1 MRVGRPTLAA
11 RNPQAG
17 TEPLTTGPLA
27 PAPFELSGMGPTPS
41 MSRNQVDPTTYHHLL
56 LICCVVVFG
65 CYFGTYMRLPVV
77 PLYARILGAGA
88 VQVGII
94 NAAFLF
100 MAGALSLPLGI
111 FSDRLGIKFLIS
123 LGLLILSATSF
134 LLCLTTSPGEIVWL
148 YLLSGVGLAAFGPTS
163 MAFVANFSPPT
174 HLGRSYGWYTMAL
187 YCGMSL
193 GPAVGG
199 FAAQDLGFPA
209 VFLISGISILLTFW
223 IVLFLLPRARHVLV
237 SRPAR
242 SETVAVQVRLI
253 AWNRPLLGCWL
264 GTLGGCFA
272 LGMFITFL
280 PLHAHNQGLSYG
292 QIGLVFMTQGIMNAV
307 SRIPFGHLSDRV
319 VRRGNLVVLGLVGL
333 TASIG
338 GFGFASRPYHFIL
351 GAVALGTS
359 MGLAFTSIGALT
371 AEAAPPELRG
381 LAMGGYNSSIYLGMM
396 LSSALMGPVINR
408 IGFKEGFVI
417 TALINFLVIGFFYF
431 FLKDFSSHPSE
442 AALK

>member
-1 MRVGRPTLAA
+1 MATP
-11 RNPQAG
+11 P
-17 TEPLTTGPLA
+17 
-27 PAPFELSGMGPTPS
+27 MGYQ
-41 MSRNQVDPTTYHHLL
+41 QVNLNTYRHLL
-56 LICCVVVFG
+56 LLCCVVVFG

-77 PLYARILGAGA
+77 PLYARSLGADA

-111 FSDRLGIKFLIS
+111 FSERLGVKFLIS

-134 LLCLTTSPGEIVWL
+134 LLCLTTTPGQIVWL
-148 YLLSGVGLAAFGPTS
+148 YLLSGVGLAAFGPTI

-174 HLGRSYGWYTMAL
+174 HLGRSYGWYTTAL

-199 FAAQDLGFPA
+199 FTVQGLGFPGM
-209 VFLISGISILLTFW
+209 FLISGAGILLTFGL
-223 IVLFLLPRARHVLV
+223 VLYFLPRARHVLV
-237 SRPAR
+237 YRPPRTERLVAQAR
-242 SETVAVQVRLI
+242 EI
-253 AWNRPLLGCWL
+253 ARNRPLLGCWL

-319 VRRGNLVVLGLVGL
+319 ARRGNLVVLGLVGL

-338 GFGFASRPYHFIL
+338 SFGFASRPYHFIL
-351 GAVALGTS
+351 GAVALGGS

-371 AEAAPPELRG
+371 AEAAAPELRG

-408 IGFKEGFVI
+408 IGFKGGFVL
-417 TALINFLVIGFFYF
+417 TGLINFVMIGLLYF
-431 FLKDFSSHPSE
+431 FLKDFRAHPEE
-442 AALK
+442 ATLK